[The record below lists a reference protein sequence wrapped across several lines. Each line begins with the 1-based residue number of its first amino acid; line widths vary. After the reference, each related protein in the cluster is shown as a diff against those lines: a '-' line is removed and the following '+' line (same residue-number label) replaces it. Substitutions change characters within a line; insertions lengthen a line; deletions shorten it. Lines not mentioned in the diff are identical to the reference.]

1 MRDEDKP
8 EIRKLPL
15 FRDMAEE
22 NFEALTQAAYAQS
35 FPAQLEMIRQGEPAD
50 FLHVVMEGTVELF
63 SGWRERETTMAVV
76 RPVSS
81 FILAACIKDAP
92 YLMSARTIEKCRI
105 VMIPAKD
112 LRSTF
117 RLDPEFA
124 MSTISELASCY
135 RSVVRH
141 AKSLKLRN
149 SRERVAAY
157 VLSQSRLAG
166 NAASFILPMEK
177 RLLASFL
184 GMTPENFSRAVKSLQ
199 PDGVAVDGMRIIITN
214 LDALE
219 AAAGLDDLIDG
230 PDMNAASNGAR
241 DPDGQRQSD
250 LIWSAENALRV

>member
-22 NFEALTQAAYAQS
+22 NFETLTQAAYAQS

-112 LRSTF
+112 LRATF
-117 RLDPEFA
+117 RIDPDFA

-141 AKSLKLRN
+141 AKSLKLRT

-157 VLSQSRLAG
+157 ICGQSRAAC
-166 NAASFILPMEK
+166 NAASFTLPIEK
-177 RLLASFL
+177 RLLASYL
-184 GMTPENFSRAVKSLQ
+184 GMTPENFSRAIKSLQ
-199 PDGVAVDGMRIIITN
+199 SDGVATDGMRIIITD
-214 LDALE
+214 LKALE
-219 AAAGLDDLIDG
+219 AVAGPDMLIDG
-230 PDMNAASNGAR
+230 SDVKAALPVA
-241 DPDGQRQSD
+241 DFSD
-250 LIWSAENALRV
+250 TRWTDKQVKSR

>member
-15 FRDMAEE
+15 FRDMTGE
-22 NFEALTQAAYAQS
+22 NFETLTRAAYAQS

-112 LRSTF
+112 LRATF
-117 RLDPEFA
+117 RTDPDFA

-141 AKSLKLRN
+141 TKSLKLRS

-157 VLSQSRLAG
+157 VLCQSRLTG

-199 PDGVAVDGMRIIITN
+199 SDGVAVDGMRIIITN
-214 LDALE
+214 FEALEAVAGLDAL
-219 AAAGLDDLIDG
+219 IDG
-230 PDMNAASNGAR
+230 FGISGELN
-241 DPDGQRQSD
+241 
-250 LIWSAENALRV
+250 SA

>member
-22 NFEALTQAAYAQS
+22 NFETLTQAAYAQS

-63 SGWRERETTMAVV
+63 SGWRDRETTMAVV
-76 RPVSS
+76 RPVST

-92 YLMSARTIEKCRI
+92 YLMSARTVEKSRI
-105 VMIPAKD
+105 IMIPAKD
-112 LRSTF
+112 LRKTF
-117 RLDPEFA
+117 RIDADFA

-157 VLSQSRLAG
+157 FLGQFNLAG

-199 PDGVAVDGMRIIITN
+199 PDGVTVDGMRVIITD
-214 LDALE
+214 LKALE
-219 AAAGLDDLIDG
+219 AVAGPDSLLDG
-230 PDMNAASNGAR
+230 PHAKAELSSAGPADMQIV
-241 DPDGQRQSD
+241 DMQRRTS
-250 LIWSAENALRV
+250 